1 MTDMITEVPGF
12 QESQPPVEP
21 PAEMIEAVPADMKA
35 SIDATA
41 AAEQAKRE
49 EQQAA
54 TESVATDI
62 STGAEAVGLPPTT
75 PYAETNSEQGSEGI
89 SVAKAAGIAQERIAE
104 AGTVQG
110 LTTEY
115 LSQSK
120 PGFPKGIIDPEAD
133 RPQPLPAQPEA
144 PPEES
149 TNNQ

>member
-12 QESQPPVEP
+12 QESQPPVAP
-21 PAEMIEAVPADMKA
+21 PTAMIEAVPADMKA

-62 STGAEAVGLPPTT
+62 SAGAEAVGLPPTT
-75 PYAETNSEQGSEGI
+75 PYAEAPGDTQEVVEQAVEVSKNLVHGEPSEPDVLVTDQHQFEVGRGS
-89 SVAKAAGIAQERIAE
+89 
-104 AGTVQG
+104 
-110 LTTEY
+110 
-115 LSQSK
+115 
-120 PGFPKGIIDPEAD
+120 
-133 RPQPLPAQPEA
+133 QPLPVQPEA
-144 PPEES
+144 PPVES